1 MSLPEIISLTCI
13 SLGIAA
19 LLRFVWL
26 DSMRFADVDGRPAEA
41 DPSVVSRR
49 TVRRLALE
57 AEAARVRAENDS
69 LPWAA

>member
-19 LLRFVWL
+19 FMRALWL
-26 DSMRFADVDGRPAEA
+26 DSTRFAEVGARPEEA
-41 DPSVVSRR
+41 DPAIVSRR
-49 TVRRLALE
+49 TVRRLAME

>member
-1 MSLPEIISLTCI
+1 MSLPQIISLSCI
-13 SLGIAA
+13 VLGIAA
-19 LLRFVWL
+19 ILRFIWL
-26 DSMRFADVDGRPAEA
+26 DSMNFPDVDARPAEA